1 LGDARVDTFEIDD
14 EYRPP
19 LVRGLPDRLDDA
31 AHARCMLIAL
41 AAVEA
46 GRGEVSRFAPAPQTT
61 Q

>member
-1 LGDARVDTFEIDD
+1 MGDAPVDTLEPDD
-14 EYRPP
+14 EFPRS

-46 GRGEVSRFAPAPQTT
+46 GLGDVARFPPAPKTPQ
-61 Q
+61 

>member
-1 LGDARVDTFEIDD
+1 MDTFEIDD